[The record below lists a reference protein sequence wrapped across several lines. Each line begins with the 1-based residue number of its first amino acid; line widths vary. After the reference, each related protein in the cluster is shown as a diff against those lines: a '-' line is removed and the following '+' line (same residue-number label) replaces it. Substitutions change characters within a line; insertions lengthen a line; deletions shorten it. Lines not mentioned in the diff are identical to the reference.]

1 MEQYKYSVEMRYNDK
16 KTMTAR
22 LIREEYIKSIIID
35 RDYKNNN
42 MPMIFVDISLSKKL
56 LDDMKLNAATNFIT
70 LTIYK
75 FIDNTTTQKIKT
87 KYFQDRFAYFIQD
100 DVNYQDSL
108 DMLND
113 DTKENE
119 DAYKNITIGLM
130 KIDNINDNKK
140 SFNTVLKN
148 TTMINAVHYATSHM
162 KMVIE
167 KFDYNDTLREL
178 ILEPTQSVSK
188 TIQYLNSVK
197 VFYSTPYRFFI
208 DFDCTYLLSSRG
220 KHVPKKGEGLGVVLI
235 VIRDPLDQQANATGM
250 ITNKAQGNYQI
261 DINALDSNIYIDRV
275 TEKGYTSITGVT
287 TNEGVVGNTKLNIN
301 KSEYSTDKA
310 SIVRL
315 PNNNANMLKNIQA
328 SANSSS
334 TRISINKNDLDSS
347 IFTLNK
353 RYLFRNYDK
362 YSDKDGDFLLT
373 RKREL
378 FIREDDS
385 FVMNT
390 MMNFEQV
397 G

>member
-167 KFDYNDTLREL
+167 KFDYNDTLNEL

-235 VIRDPLDQQANATGM
+235 VIRDPLDQQANTTGM

-287 TNEGVVGNTKLNIN
+287 TNEGVVGNAKLSVN

-334 TRISINKNDLDSS
+334 TTISINKNDLDSS

-397 G
+397 K

>member
-1 MEQYKYSVEMRYNDK
+1 
-16 KTMTAR
+16 
-22 LIREEYIKSIIID
+22 
-35 RDYKNNN
+35 
-42 MPMIFVDISLSKKL
+42 
-56 LDDMKLNAATNFIT
+56 
-70 LTIYK
+70 
-75 FIDNTTTQKIKT
+75 
-87 KYFQDRFAYFIQD
+87 
-100 DVNYQDSL
+100 
-108 DMLND
+108 MLND

-235 VIRDPLDQQANATGM
+235 VIRDPLDQQANTTGM

-287 TNEGVVGNTKLNIN
+287 TNEGVVGNTKLNVN

-334 TRISINKNDLDSS
+334 IRISINKNDLDSS

>member
-287 TNEGVVGNTKLNIN
+287 TNEGVVGNAKLSVN

-397 G
+397 K